1 MSRDLTEPSGAFV
14 FGVGAA
20 VFAIGVA
27 LCVGVLAGV
36 LMLWQPLRVYIA
48 EYSVRTAELQGEAQ
62 FKQAEQ
68 NRQILVEQAR
78 AERDAAQLT
87 ADAIAIVG
95 QAAKDFPE
103 YRQQE
108 FIRAFGEAVKDHA
121 VNTVIYVPTEG
132 NIPITEAGRFTPSVA
147 P

>member
-1 MSRDLTEPSGAFV
+1 MSRDLTDSGAF
-14 FGVGAA
+14 FTGVSLVVVALGFAACAA
-20 VFAIGVA
+20 VFSGVI
-27 LCVGVLAGV
+27 
-36 LMLWQPLRVYIA
+36 MLWQPLRVYIS
-48 EYSVRTAELQGEAQ
+48 EYSVRTAELHGEAEL
-62 FKQAEQ
+62 KRAEQ

-132 NIPITEAGRFTPSVA
+132 NIPITEAARFQTA

>member
-1 MSRDLTEPSGAFV
+1 MNDFLAGTVATV
-14 FGVGAA
+14 IIVGAIIGGI
-20 VFAIGVA
+20 IGV
-27 LCVGVLAGV
+27 VWVI
-36 LMLWQPLRVYIA
+36 QPVRVMVA
-48 EYSVRTAELQGEAQ
+48 EYSVKTAELHGSAEL
-62 FKQAEQ
+62 KRAEQ

-132 NIPITEAGRFTPSVA
+132 NIPVTEAGRFSPIAA
-147 P
+147 PAGN

>member
-1 MSRDLTEPSGAFV
+1 MNREPTATTKFAMGSILIVIAV
-14 FGVGAA
+14 LVIVG
-20 VFAIGVA
+20 G
-27 LCVGVLAGV
+27 LAGV
-36 LMLWQPLRVYIA
+36 IMIFQPVRVWIA
-48 EYSVRTAELQGEAQ
+48 EYSVRTAELHGEAEL
-62 FKQAEQ
+62 KRAEQ

-132 NIPITEAGRFTPSVA
+132 NIPITEAGRFTPA
-147 P
+147 AD

>member
-1 MSRDLTEPSGAFV
+1 MNQTGEASTGAIV
-14 FGVGAA
+14 VTAIFGVILL
-20 VFAIGVA
+20 VVILMIG
-27 LCVGVLAGV
+27 LPLYGV
-36 LMLWQPLRVYIA
+36 WQQGLK
-48 EYSVRTAELQGEAQ
+48 GEAALNRSTQ
-62 FKQAEQ
+62 E
-68 NRQILVEQAR
+68 RQILVEQAR

-132 NIPITEAGRFTPSVA
+132 NIPVTEAGRFLRGEQQ
-147 P
+147 

>member
-1 MSRDLTEPSGAFV
+1 MNDFLAGTIATILAV
-14 FGVGAA
+14 AA
-20 VFAIGVA
+20 IIG
-27 LCVGVLAGV
+27 GVLGIV
-36 LMLWQPLRVYIA
+36 WVVQPVRVMIA
-48 EYSVRTAELQGEAQ
+48 EYSVRTSELEGQAQ

-108 FIRAFGEAVKDHA
+108 FIRAFGEAIKDHA
-121 VNTVIYVPTEG
+121 VNSVIYVPTEG
-132 NIPITEAGRFTPSVA
+132 NIPITEAMRLR
-147 P
+147 